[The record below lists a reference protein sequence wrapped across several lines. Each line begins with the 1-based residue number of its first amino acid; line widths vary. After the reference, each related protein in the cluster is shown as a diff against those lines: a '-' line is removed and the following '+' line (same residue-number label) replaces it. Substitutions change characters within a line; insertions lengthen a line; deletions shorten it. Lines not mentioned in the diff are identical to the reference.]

1 MHAPYN
7 MDITDNCTQCRMR
20 EEKIFCNL
28 EPKALQALEALKFT
42 SVYPAGSLL
51 FVQGQSPRGIFILC
65 SGRVKIST
73 CSNDGKTLIL
83 KLASKGEVLGLSSAI
98 LNRPYEVSAETV
110 EPSQVNFVKREDF
123 VRFIQEYGDACLHAA
138 QQLSHNYHSAQKEIR
153 SLGLSQSA
161 SEKLA
166 RLLLEWAENGSEKT
180 DAGIRIKLLLT
191 HEEIAQMI
199 GSSRET
205 VTRLLSD
212 FKKRDIIIM
221 KGSTLLIKDPDSL
234 EEMLNA

>member
-7 MDITDNCTQCRMR
+7 LEITDSCSKCRLR
-20 EEKIFCNL
+20 AEKIFCQLSPTAL
-28 EPKALQALEALKFT
+28 EALEALKFT

-51 FVQGQSPRGIFILC
+51 FVQGQAPRGIFILC
-65 SGRVKIST
+65 SGRVKVST

-83 KLASKGEVLGLSSAI
+83 KIANEGDVLGLSSAI
-98 LNRPYEVSAETV
+98 LERPYEVSAETV

-123 VRFIQEYGDACLHAA
+123 LRFLSEYGDACLHAA
-138 QQLSHNYHSAQKEIR
+138 QQLSESYHSAQKEIR

-166 RLLLEWAENGSEKT
+166 RLLLEWADGGTSRPEG
-180 DAGIRIKLLLT
+180 DIRVKLFLT

-212 FKKRDIIIM
+212 FKKRDIIQI
-221 KGSTLLIKDPDSL
+221 KGSTLLIRDRDQL
-234 EEMLNA
+234 EEMLNS

>member
-1 MHAPYN
+1 

-212 FKKRDIIIM
+212 FKKRDIIQM

>member
-212 FKKRDIIIM
+212 FKKRDIIQM